1 MPPAPLSP
9 LGINPEFQEVPGTPE
24 EWETWRITVSAN
36 NEVAIRRAPYYT
48 RSSGHEPSPPPQ
60 FRPESH
66 GGRIGQWVKMPRGTP
81 CPATW
86 GLGSEDYRP
95 DGGRWE
101 VFIPKPKI
109 SGDYL
114 HSNEDKNL
122 SSSEEDTELAR
133 KKPRSAGFT
142 RLAKHRILEA
152 GAVVDSEANFRYL
165 VTFTFPGSTREAEAC
180 YRENLPWLMNR
191 LNQVIRDEERRRG
204 ERFLTFYV
212 KEIGTRG
219 RKKLHLHYCIAS
231 RSKSAF
237 KFVSSL
243 RRKWYLLIEEL
254 ESKVG
259 RNLFLS
265 YYGRDWRNALPKQ
278 GVDIQTINKSVGA
291 YLSKYLSKA
300 KKHPDEGDKMPPIK
314 RWWGANQGVRQLM
327 KLYRKEWRFDVK
339 LIRNRNG
346 STINKFK
353 DNLYSIIKSFDI
365 ILEKEYNH
373 KIGSGKTNIFYC
385 NTNDLFLL
393 RNEINNY
400 ITIENGYLIV
410 RKRIE
415 DFLLARKFKENLNR
429 IKPIISQRESQ
440 RIAEEEWHEYL
451 DIKKRENS
459 PSSEPRQYPPPNP
472 PCQLSLPG
480 F

>member
-1 MPPAPLSP
+1 MP
-9 LGINPEFQEVPGTPE
+9 
-24 EWETWRITVSAN
+24 
-36 NEVAIRRAPYYT
+36 
-48 RSSGHEPSPPPQ
+48 
-60 FRPESH
+60 
-66 GGRIGQWVKMPRGTP
+66 KGTP
-81 CPATW
+81 CPSTW
-86 GLGSEDYRP
+86 GLPPTDYRP

-109 SGDYL
+109 RRNYL

-133 KKPRSAGFT
+133 KKPRSASFT
-142 RLAKHRILEA
+142 RRAKHRILEA
-152 GAVVDSEANFRYL
+152 GAVVDAECNFRYL
-165 VTFTFPGSTREAEAC
+165 LTFTFPGSTREAEAC
-180 YRENLPWLMNR
+180 YRSSLPWLMNR
-191 LNQVIRDEERRRG
+191 LNQIIRDEERRRG
-204 ERFLTFYV
+204 EKFLTFYV

-231 RSKSAF
+231 RSTSAF
-237 KFVSSL
+237 RFVSSL

-339 LIRNRNG
+339 LIGNRNG

-353 DNLYSIIKSFDI
+353 DNLYSIIRSFDI
-365 ILEKEYNH
+365 VLEKEYDH
-373 KIGSGKTNIFYC
+373 KLGSGKTNIFYC

-393 RNEINNY
+393 RSEINNY
-400 ITIENGYLIV
+400 IAIENGYLIV
-410 RKRIE
+410 KGRIE
-415 DFLLARKFKENLNR
+415 DFLLQRKFKQNLSSVR
-429 IKPIISQRESQ
+429 PIFSAQESQ
-440 RIAEEEWHEYL
+440 RIAEEDWGAYL
-451 DIKKRENS
+451 DAKRRENS
-459 PSSEPRQYPPPNP
+459 PSSETRQYPPPNP
-472 PCQLSLPG
+472 PCQFSLPG